1 MANTKI
7 LLANISN
14 YKLGEEMIDRYLCL
28 FVSMLVCLLKWLITV
43 SGLAMLPCVAPAA
56 KAILL
61 TRCYVLV

>member
-28 FVSMLVCLLKWLITV
+28 FVSMLVYLLKWLITV
-43 SGLAMLPCVAPAA
+43 CVQARVTLCCACGRVIALA
-56 KAILL
+56 
-61 TRCYVLV
+61 RC